1 MTVEIFCLIVKNLL
15 FHYHLG
21 HNRLHWSWPEARH
34 RPWSISTYSEWLLG
48 EIQQARPPKLAGG
61 KWLPKMSKL
70 SINSAKASFFEKKLF
85 FAVRVL
91 KASLLMHQSSDP
103 E

>member
-1 MTVEIFCLIVKNLL
+1 MYYSINCA
-15 FHYHLG
+15 YHLG

-85 FAVRVL
+85 FAVRV
-91 KASLLMHQSSDP
+91 
-103 E
+103 

>member
-1 MTVEIFCLIVKNLL
+1 MYYSINCA
-15 FHYHLG
+15 YHLG

-61 KWLPKMSKL
+61 KWLPIIPNSL
-70 SINSAKASFFEKKLF
+70 SIEFKINFGKTY
-85 FAVRVL
+85 L
-91 KASLLMHQSSDP
+91 KVIP
-103 E
+103 ICR

>member
-1 MTVEIFCLIVKNLL
+1 MYYSINCA
-15 FHYHLG
+15 YHLG

-70 SINSAKASFFEKKLF
+70 SINSSKASFFEKNFSLQ
-85 FAVRVL
+85 FAF
-91 KASLLMHQSSDP
+91 
-103 E
+103 

>member
-1 MTVEIFCLIVKNLL
+1 MTFEIFAIVKNSL

-34 RPWSISTYSEWLLG
+34 RPWSISTYSEWLLD

-70 SINSAKASFFEKKLF
+70 SINSSKASFFEKNF
-85 FAVRVL
+85 SSQFAF
-91 KASLLMHQSSDP
+91 
-103 E
+103 